1 MINYFSAT
9 CRCNESNQPYS
20 IKILVDY
27 QKQEWHHYTTDE
39 TTGKTYLIGT
49 MTTDNSV
56 TPKLFK
62 QGLEEYVRQVKLVA
76 DQDKMIAN

>member
-9 CRCNESNQPYS
+9 CRCSESNQPYS
-20 IKILVDY
+20 VKILVDY

-39 TTGKTYLIGT
+39 ITGKTYHIGT

-56 TPKLFK
+56 TPKMFK
-62 QGLEEYVRQVKLVA
+62 THLDEYVKQVKVA
-76 DQDKMIAN
+76 AAQDKMIAN